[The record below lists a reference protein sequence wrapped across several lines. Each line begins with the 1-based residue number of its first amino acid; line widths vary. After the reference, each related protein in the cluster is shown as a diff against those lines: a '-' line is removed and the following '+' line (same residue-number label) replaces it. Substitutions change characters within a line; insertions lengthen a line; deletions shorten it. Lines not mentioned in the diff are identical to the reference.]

1 MSTTPAPINEQVRIW
16 GPESAVSVGE
26 SEAIAY
32 CRSLAGG
39 HYENFSVL
47 SSLIPAEL
55 RDDFAVVYGFCRWS
69 DDLGDEVEDPAESLR
84 LLDWWRSELV
94 KCTEG
99 RASHPVMVALAG
111 TISRHDLPLEPF
123 NHLIDAFVR
132 DQHHTRYQTWEEL
145 LEYCT
150 LSANPVGRL
159 VLMLLGEPRDN
170 SHFVPS
176 DAICT
181 ALQLTNHWQDVSRD
195 ILERDRIYIP
205 REFWRSEDFED
216 RLKRSARQGWAVDD
230 TFLEESRQLI
240 RHCVDRTW
248 PFFERGNELIGR
260 VSPTS
265 APVIGL
271 FREGGVH
278 ILRTIESWDCE
289 TVLHRPKLSKARKFL
304 LFARA
309 WLGARTSRSGG
320 RSR

>member
-1 MSTTPAPINEQVRIW
+1 MRTTPAPISEQVRIW
-16 GPESAVSVGE
+16 GPESAVSIGK

-47 SSLIPAEL
+47 SSLIPVEV
-55 RDDFAVVYGFCRWS
+55 RDDFAVVYSFCRWS
-69 DDLGDEVEDPAESLR
+69 DDLGDEMDDPAESLR
-84 LLDWWRSELV
+84 LLEWWRSELV

-99 RASHPVMVALAG
+99 CATHPVMIALSSTMQRHALPVA
-111 TISRHDLPLEPF
+111 PF
-123 NHLIDAFVR
+123 NDLIDAFVQ
-132 DQHHTRYQTWEEL
+132 DQHVTRYQTWDEL
-145 LEYCT
+145 LGYCA

-159 VLMLLGEPRDN
+159 VLMMLGEPRDN
-170 SHFVPS
+170 SHFIPS

-205 REFWRSEDFED
+205 REFWTSDDFEE
-216 RLKRSARQGWAVDD
+216 RLRGSAAQGWAVDE

-240 RHCVDRTW
+240 RHCVERTW
-248 PFFERGNELIGR
+248 PFFERGNELIER
-260 VSPTS
+260 VSPSS

-271 FREGGVH
+271 FRDGGVH
-278 ILRTIESWDCE
+278 ILRTVETWNCE
-289 TVLHRPKLSKARKFL
+289 TALHRPSLSKTRKFL

-309 WLGARTSRSGG
+309 WLRARATKSRG
-320 RSR
+320 RSS